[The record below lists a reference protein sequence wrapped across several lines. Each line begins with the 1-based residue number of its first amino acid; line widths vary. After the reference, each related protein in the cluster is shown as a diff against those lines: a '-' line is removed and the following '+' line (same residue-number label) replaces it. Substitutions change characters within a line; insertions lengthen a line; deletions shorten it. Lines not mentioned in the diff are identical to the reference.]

1 MAAFLYK
8 DFIAIRGRRIAGG
21 LLAFTLFLGVA
32 EACISDVEWLM
43 LLYVLMSTVSIC
55 GMLAIPMGF
64 VYLVAGTESTW
75 KQKAWLHALPIPE
88 KTYIAGKYWFV
99 LILFYVMYS
108 CSALWYLLVSV
119 RLLPGSMPGQV
130 DTLYAL
136 VQPVMLLCITVSAL
150 ELPFALLFGRQRAEL
165 AKTGIAVCFGLMLVI
180 WFFFGD
186 ISVLDRLGDWMLYI
200 DKHPAVMMIIDFI
213 FSVVALAAYYI
224 SYCITVCCYE
234 RNVGYG
240 DE

>member
-8 DFIAIRGRRIAGG
+8 EFIAIRGRRIVGV

-43 LLYVLMSTVSIC
+43 LLYVFMSTVSIC

-64 VYLVAGTESTW
+64 LYLVAGTESTW

-88 KTYIAGKYWFV
+88 RTYIAGKYWFV
-99 LILFYVMYS
+99 LILFYVLYS
-108 CSALWYLLVSV
+108 CSLLWYLLVSV
-119 RLLPGSMPGQV
+119 RLPPGSMPEQV

-136 VQPVMLLCITVSAL
+136 VQPVMFLCITVAAL

-165 AKTGIAVCFGLMLVI
+165 VKTGIAVCFGLVLVI

-186 ISVLDRLGDWMLYI
+186 ISMLDRVGDWMLYI
-200 DKHPAVMMIIDFI
+200 DKHPAVMMTIDFV
-213 FSVVALAAYYI
+213 FSVVAFAAYYG
-224 SYCITVCCYE
+224 SYRITVRCYE
-234 RNVGYG
+234 RKESYG